1 VKPRLAV
8 AKLNL
13 PRVAATTAQPI
24 VDLCTRLRGSPH
36 RGYARVALEMAGR
49 APIMSGQLVM

>member
-1 VKPRLAV
+1 V

-13 PRVAATTAQPI
+13 PSVAATTAQPL
-24 VDLCTRLRGSPH
+24 VDSCARLRGSPH

-49 APIMSGQLVM
+49 TPVMSGQLVM